1 MFLLKSQLDSK
12 TRQEIDRISAIAS
25 GLRTTAEAGLLTSL
39 APYLT
44 NRLEQEDS
52 EGNIL
57 VCAGQTVPTDGETGF
72 AKGCVFI
79 KENATSGVA
88 CKYENKGDETSCLF
102 TIADDVYFKEIA
114 LTNAQIKALATTGI
128 EIAPA
133 YGAGVIA
140 EFLGG
145 IIIHDVGTADFATAH
160 NVTVRYKTDGSGTT
174 VSTTVT
180 SPFITGSVADKITTI
195 KPIVTD
201 VALLGMDNQ
210 PLVIKASA
218 NPITGDGVGRV
229 KAWYR
234 LFETG
239 L

>member
-1 MFLLKSQLDSK
+1 M
-12 TRQEIDRISAIAS
+12 
-25 GLRTTAEAGLLTSL
+25 TAL

-44 NRLEQEDS
+44 NRVEQEDS
-52 EGNIL
+52 EGNIML
-57 VCAGQTVPTDGETGF
+57 CAGQTVPSSGGAGF

-79 KENATSGVA
+79 KENASAGVA
-88 CKYENKGDETSCLF
+88 CRYENKGNSTSCLF
-102 TIADDVYFKEIA
+102 TISDDIYFKEIA

-160 NVTVRYKTDGSGTT
+160 NVTVRYKADGSGTT
-174 VSTTVT
+174 VSTTVV
-180 SPFITGSVADKITTI
+180 SPFISGSVADKVTTI
-195 KPIVTD
+195 KPITTD

-210 PLVIKASA
+210 PLVIKSSA
-218 NPITGDGVGRV
+218 NPTTGNGVGRV
-229 KAWYR
+229 KVWYR